1 MIQTPNCSITFHFPP
16 KHAAAVAE
24 LFQLCPT
31 LCDPTD
37 GSPLGSPCPWD
48 SPGKNTGVGCH
59 FLLQCFMGYR
69 VAKSQTRLKQLSIQ
83 ARTTGLA
90 SSLSKIL
97 TVLGVEFY
105 FIFKLYII
113 VLVFPNIKMNPPQV
127 YMCSPS

>member
-59 FLLQCFMGYR
+59 FLLQCMKVR
-69 VAKSQTRLKQLSIQ
+69 HEPIQ
-83 ARTTGLA
+83 NAEDQ
-90 SSLSKIL
+90 SLSLLIHS
-97 TVLGVEFY
+97 
-105 FIFKLYII
+105 I
-113 VLVFPNIKMNPPQV
+113 
-127 YMCSPS
+127 SPESLMK

>member
-1 MIQTPNCSITFHFPP
+1 MQETNTLEKGIATCPSVLAWRMPWTEVPGGLWG
-16 KHAAAVAE
+16 AAK
-24 LFQLCPT
+24 LLQLCPT
-31 LCDPTD
+31 LCNPID

-97 TVLGVEFY
+97 TVLGVEF
-105 FIFKLYII
+105 FFFLN
-113 VLVFPNIKMNPPQV
+113 FT
-127 YMCSPS
+127 